1 MSNGGR
7 SQRLT
12 CIAAA
17 SSKSQNGSKVH
28 IDQIQPLYPICLCA
42 FPRHLV
48 ILRLILRNEGSIKQH
63 LIFLVIYAV
72 LREDGCGDYWRHRFH
87 WVEISAET
95 CGWYECPSSNCG

>member
-48 ILRLILRNEGSIKQH
+48 ILRLIFTE
-63 LIFLVIYAV
+63 
-72 LREDGCGDYWRHRFH
+72 
-87 WVEISAET
+87 
-95 CGWYECPSSNCG
+95 